1 MSQLSFQ
8 YKAIGQRGATTRGEL
23 QAESKEEAY
32 RKLVAAGMKPLHIK
46 GRSAN
51 RRRGK
56 RITMKDVAHFTFQFS
71 VLMDAKIPI
80 VDGLRSITEQEQN
93 QRLRDVLD
101 DIAQQVEGGRS
112 VTDAM
117 TPHREVFGEVYI
129 ETIRA
134 AEASG
139 NLIEVL
145 ASLAGMLERRYEMTK
160 NVKGALMYPICVVSA
175 LALALTFLMIFVVPG
190 FADMF
195 ARRGLALPLP
205 TQIVIGVSNS
215 LTSYWYLYLGGIG
228 ASIWGIRRAWSRPK
242 SRGRIDT
249 WLHKI
254 PFMRDVLR
262 GLAISRFASVLGISL
277 RSGLSII
284 DALEMAGR
292 ASGRPLLQSDAQKL
306 RDQVNTG
313 GRLADVIITCQY
325 FPTFTRRM
333 IAAGEEAAELPR
345 MCEIVART
353 YDRDVEHLTKNVST
367 AIEPILIVGLAGIVL
382 VIALA
387 IFLPMWDMAAL
398 IG

>member
-1 MSQLSFQ
+1 MTQISFQ
-8 YKAIGQRGATTRGEL
+8 YKAIGARGTTTRGEL
-23 QAESKEEAY
+23 RAESQEEAY
-32 RKLVAAGMKPLHIK
+32 RKLVAAGMKPLLL
-46 GRSAN
+46 RSKSS
-51 RRRGK
+51 RRRGGQ
-56 RITMKDVAHFTFQFS
+56 RITLKDVAHFTFQFS

-93 QRLRDVLD
+93 QRLREVLD
-101 DIAQQVEGGRS
+101 DIARQVEGGCT

-117 TPHREVFGEVYI
+117 SPHREIFGEVYV

-145 ASLAGMLERRYEMTK
+145 ANLAGMLERRYEMMK
-160 NVKGALMYPICVVSA
+160 NVKGALMYPICVVAA

-190 FADMF
+190 FADLF

-205 TQIVIGVSNS
+205 TQIVIGISNS
-215 LTSYWYLYLGGIG
+215 LATYWYAYLVGIVG
-228 ASIWGIRRAWSRPK
+228 SVWGVRKAWSLPK
-242 SRGRIDT
+242 ARARIDT

-284 DALEMAGR
+284 DALDMAGR
-292 ASGRPLLQSDAQKL
+292 ASGRPLLQNDAQKL

-367 AIEPILIVGLAGIVL
+367 AIEPVLIVGLAGIVL